1 MKSRINF
8 KKGSRMAWFTYSLTI
23 KSLILSALIL
33 VGIQAPLQAQ
43 EAQFTR
49 PSWFFGGAIGG
60 NFNFYQG
67 TIQELNNDLTVPA
80 AFHHGK
86 GVGIYLAPLLE
97 YHRPNTRLGFMLQ
110 LGYDNR
116 KGKYDRVFTPCNC
129 PADLAINLSYVTI
142 EPNLRIAPFKSNFYL
157 YAGPRFAFN
166 SAKSKYSVHSFT
178 YKQGINPAYPLQV
191 ANPDVHA
198 DLSKTYNT
206 LISMQVGAG
215 IDIPLSSQN
224 RHTQFMLSPFISFHP
239 YFGQEPRSIETWTV
253 TTLRA
258 GLALKFGTG
267 HRILVPVEVVV
278 PTPVE
283 VVVIDPEVQFTV
295 NAPKNIT
302 VDRRVREIFPLRNYV
317 FFNAES
323 TDIPDRYVLLSKDQ
337 VSNFKEDQLE
347 VFTPKNLSGRSK
359 REMVVY
365 YNVLNILGDRMEKNP
380 STTIILVGSSNNGS
394 KEGRVMAESVKQYLV
409 VVFGINASRISIEGR
424 DKPKI
429 PSERVG
435 GKLELGLLREGDRR
449 ISIESSS
456 PVLLMEFQSGP
467 NASLKPVEII
477 GVQEAPVESYVSFNA
492 DGGDKAFS
500 SWSLEIIDETGN
512 VQNFGPY
519 TQEVVSIPGKNI
531 LGVRPEGDFK
541 VTMIGQT
548 KSGKTVKKE
557 TSVHMVLWVAPQ
569 NEEMMR
575 FSILYEFNNSKA
587 ITIYQKYLTDIV
599 TPKIPIGGTVI
610 IHGHT
615 DIIGGEDHNLKLS
628 LDRANDVRNILEIA
642 LSKSGRTDVKFEVSG
657 FGEDQNL
664 APFDNRY
671 PEERF
676 YNRTVIIDIIPQ
688 K

>member
-1 MKSRINF
+1 
-8 KKGSRMAWFTYSLTI
+8 MAWFPYSLAI
-23 KSLILSALIL
+23 KSLILSTLIL
-33 VGIQAPLQAQ
+33 VGIQVSLQAQ

-49 PSWFFGGAIGG
+49 PSWFFGGAGG
-60 NFNFYQG
+60 VNVNFYQG
-67 TIQELNNDLTVPA
+67 TTQELNTDLTVPA

-86 GVGIYLAPLLE
+86 GVGLYIAPLLE
-97 YHRPNTRLGFMLQ
+97 YHRPDTRLGFMLQ

-116 KGKYDRVFTPCNC
+116 RGKFNQVITPCNC
-129 PADLAINLSYVTI
+129 PADLDIDISYITV
-142 EPNLRIAPFKSNFYL
+142 EPSLRIAPFKSNFYV

-178 YKQGINPAYPLQV
+178 YKQGINPVYPLQTV
-191 ANPDVHA
+191 NPDVHA
-198 DLSKTYNT
+198 SLSNTYNS

-224 RHTQFMLSPFISFHP
+224 QHTQFVLSPFATFHP
-239 YFGQEPRSIETWTV
+239 YFGQEPRSIETWNV

-258 GLALKFGTG
+258 GIALKFGRG
-267 HRILVPVEVVV
+267 HKISVPEVVV
-278 PTPVE
+278 STPAE

-317 FFNAES
+317 FFNTES
-323 TDIPDRYVLLSKDQ
+323 TDIPDRYMLLRKDQ
-337 VSNFKEDQLE
+337 VSDFKEDQLE

-380 STTIILVGSSNNGS
+380 STTIILVGSSNNGP
-394 KEGRVMAESVKQYLV
+394 KEGSLMAESVKHYLV
-409 VVFGINASRISIEGR
+409 VVFEINASRISIEGR

-429 PSERVG
+429 PSERLG

-449 ISIESSS
+449 VSIESSS

-492 DGGDKAFS
+492 EGGDKAFS
-500 SWSLEIIDETGN
+500 SWSLEITDETGN
-512 VQNFGPY
+512 IQNFGPY

-531 LGVRPEGDFK
+531 LGVRPEGDYK

-548 KSGKTVKKE
+548 KSGKTIKKE

-615 DIIGGEDHNLKLS
+615 DIIGEEAHNLKLS
-628 LDRANDVRNILEIA
+628 IDRANDVRNIIEMA
-642 LSKSGRTDVKFEVSG
+642 LSKTGRTDVKFEVSG

-664 APFDNRY
+664 APFDNKY

-676 YNRTVIIDIIPQ
+676 YNRTVIIDIIPG

>member
-1 MKSRINF
+1 MKSRIKF
-8 KKGSRMAWFTYSLTI
+8 KMGSCIAWFPYSLAI
-23 KSLILSALIL
+23 KSLILSAFIF
-33 VGIQAPLQAQ
+33 VGIQASLQAQ

-49 PSWFFGGAIGG
+49 PSWFLGGAIGG

-67 TIQELNNDLTVPA
+67 TIQELNNDLTIPA

-86 GVGIYLAPLLE
+86 GVGLYLAPLLE

-116 KGKYDRVFTPCNC
+116 KGKYERIFTPCNC
-129 PADLAINLSYVTI
+129 PADLAINISYVTI
-142 EPNLRIAPFKSNFYL
+142 EPSLRIAPFKSNFYV

-166 SAKSKYSVHSFT
+166 SAKSKYTVHSFT
-178 YKQGINPAYPLQV
+178 YKQGINPDYPLQM
-191 ANPDVHA
+191 ATQDVQS
-198 DLSKTYNT
+198 DLSKTYNS

-215 IDIPLSSQN
+215 FDIPLSSKN
-224 RHTQFMLSPFISFHP
+224 RQTQFVLSPFVSFHP
-239 YFGQEPRSIETWTV
+239 YFGQDPRSIETWTV

-258 GLALKFGTG
+258 GIALKFGQG
-267 HRILVPVEVVV
+267 HKISVSEVAASI
-278 PTPVE
+278 PAE

-323 TDIPDRYVLLSKDQ
+323 TDIPDRYVLLRKEQ

-380 STTIILVGSSNNGS
+380 STTIILVGSSNNGP
-394 KEGRVMAESVKQYLV
+394 KEGRIMAESVKQYLV
-409 VVFGINASRISIEGR
+409 DVFGINASRISIEGR
-424 DKPKI
+424 NKPII
-429 PSERVG
+429 PSESVG
-435 GKLELGLLREGDRR
+435 GELELGLLREGDRR
-449 ISIESSS
+449 VTIESSS

-467 NASLKPVEII
+467 NATLKPVEII
-477 GVQEAPVESYVSFNA
+477 GVQEAPVESYVSFIA
-492 DGGDKAFS
+492 EGGGKAFS
-500 SWSLEIIDETGN
+500 SWSLEITDETGK

-531 LGVRPEGDFK
+531 LGVRPEGDYK

-548 KSGKTVKKE
+548 KSSKTVKKE
-557 TSVHMVLWVAPQ
+557 TSVHIVLWVAPQ

-615 DIIGGEDHNLKLS
+615 DIIGDEDHNLKLS

-664 APFDNRY
+664 APFDNKY